1 MRSIADSLKL
11 ARELAPTRGITRVTD
26 TTPLDRIGIPV
37 YASVRPGAAKG
48 SLCVSAGKGLLP
60 EEAQIGAYMEAI
72 EFSFA
77 EEGRSHVRL
86 EEVRIGDMLAGFG
99 GRSGFADFCPLM
111 GRTGTDDDMIKVV
124 RAELVGSGAAV
135 FVPAEL
141 VFLPF
146 ENAGPDIKFGRGT
159 SSGLASGNSV
169 HEASVHALAEI
180 IEHDIASFE
189 FIRDTSCLVDTARLP
204 AALSALVQKIERADL
219 QVYLRNVDNCFGI
232 PYFHA
237 VIIENSEHAA
247 VNICGGYGVHPIKE
261 VAAVRALAEAAQS
274 RLSTIHGGRDDLTK
288 YPETWAAQGRE
299 RELEAL
305 AAYRAEL
312 GDASR
317 MVDFEAI
324 ADWSGQVSDVDSAW
338 TAMVAALARNGIDHI
353 ARIEF
358 TEPHHHLHVV
368 KLVIPRMEACSADSM
383 RFGPRLRAYVNQL

>member
-1 MRSIADSLKL
+1 
-11 ARELAPTRGITRVTD
+11 
-26 TTPLDRIGIPV
+26 
-37 YASVRPGAAKG
+37 
-48 SLCVSAGKGLLP
+48 
-60 EEAQIGAYMEAI
+60 MEAI

-77 EEGRSHVRL
+77 EEGRSHVRF
-86 EEVRIGDMLAGFG
+86 EEVRIADMLAGFS
-99 GRSGFADFCPLM
+99 GRPEFADFCPLM
-111 GRTGTDDDMIKVV
+111 GRTGVDDDMIKVV
-124 RAELVGSGAAV
+124 RAELVASGAAV

-159 SSGLASGNSV
+159 SGGLASGNSV

-204 AALSALVQKIERADL
+204 ATLSALVQKIERADF

-237 VIIENSEHAA
+237 VIIENSEYAA
-247 VNICGGYGVHPIKE
+247 VSICGGYGVHPIKE

-274 RLSTIHGGRDDLTK
+274 RPSTIHGGRDDLTK

-317 MVDFEAI
+317 VVDFEAI
-324 ADWSGQVSDVDSAW
+324 ADWSGPVTDVDSAW

-353 ARIEF
+353 ARVEF
-358 TEPHHHLHVV
+358 TEPHHRLHVV

-383 RFGPRLRAYVNQL
+383 RFGPRSRAYVNQL